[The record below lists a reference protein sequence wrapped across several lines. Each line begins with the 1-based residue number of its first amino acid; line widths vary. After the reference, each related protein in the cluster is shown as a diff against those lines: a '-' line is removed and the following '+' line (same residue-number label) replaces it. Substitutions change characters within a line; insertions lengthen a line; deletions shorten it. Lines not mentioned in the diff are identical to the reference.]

1 MATNAREATPGAMP
15 PGQVIALP
23 IRSHQET
30 TTEGGAAPKV
40 WTDDAA
46 ATIAWQD
53 YQRAKNYVESN
64 LWLLEWQHTDILYQS
79 PNLDRYPYNEH
90 GRPGRISRYLVAKN
104 SNTMSRQVK
113 RALFSET
120 VPFFLR
126 PSKNTTQTM
135 ADAWTVLIGKL
146 LQRMNFQYHVGL
158 LIDCQCLQGTGIGK
172 AFWDTRTV
180 RRKYRVRKKAPIT
193 INSPF
198 GEKKINTVE
207 SDDFDVI
214 EKEVTES
221 WPCFEYRKLGTTLF
235 DPKWSTPN
243 RPDLSGNYCVDI
255 DYVTFADLQ
264 QMRQLECYKNIPD
277 EATLRAFFFSR
288 PIGDAPYATTVAQNM
303 SSEGSAV
310 THSEAPSSQ
319 TSEDPLLKPLMLIER
334 WDCENVQTILY
345 YEGKKLTIR
354 NEAHDDTCI
363 HVTANWWNIDNCGL
377 GIGIGRSTGAD
388 QRINQG
394 VLNECLKMI
403 AYPMNAP
410 LMVASGLNSPT
421 QNVIHRLGGFWQ
433 IEGMPPGA
441 DLKRQVGFLEMPNV
455 PADAW
460 HMLEMSSQSA
470 DDISGAN
477 SAFMQGNLPGPG
489 SSAARTAT
497 GASRIANKA
506 DETVSTP
513 VEAVSEGVIVRVVY
527 WLIDMVKENMPLWE
541 IREILTEK
549 YSKAMIDSLF
559 VNQLLNS
566 EFEVL
571 VLAGEKLA
579 KRQGIQQVIPFFMQ
593 MVQQPQLLQFLHAR
607 GDTIDFATIVDLLMQ
622 VSELQQQPDIIRP
635 LTPQEKQNVQ
645 QATAAPMQAQ
655 NQGKLQVEQAR
666 GQNRIAEIHAQS
678 QDNLANTI
686 TEKAMERT
694 EEGVPLNRAM
704 ALAERKGDEQVLEG
718 GMNPQ

>member
-1 MATNAREATPGAMP
+1 MP
-15 PGQVIALP
+15 PGQLIALP
-23 IRSHQET
+23 IRSDQVK
-30 TTEGGAAPKV
+30 TTEGGATPPEI
-40 WTDDAA
+40 TDDAA
-46 ATIAWQD
+46 ATLVWQD
-53 YQRAKNYVESN
+53 YHRARNYVESN

-90 GRPGRISRYLVAKN
+90 GRPGRVSRYLVAKN

-113 RALFSET
+113 KALFAES

-126 PSKNTTQTM
+126 PSKNTTQQM

-146 LQRMNFQYHVGL
+146 LQRMNFQYQTGL

-172 AFWDTRTV
+172 GFWDTRTTT
-180 RRKYRVRKKAPIT
+180 RKFRVRKKAPIS

-198 GEKKINTVE
+198 GRKTIDTVE

-214 EKEVTES
+214 EKEVEES

-243 RPDLSGNYCVDI
+243 RPDLSGNYCMDL

-264 QMRQLECYKNIPD
+264 QMRKLECYKNIPD
-277 EATLRAFFFSR
+277 EDTLRDFFFSR
-288 PIGDAPYATTVAQNM
+288 PVADAPVGTQVEQNM
-303 SSEGSAV
+303 SSQGSPV
-310 THSEAPSSQ
+310 THSESRSTQ
-319 TSEDPLLKPLMLIER
+319 TSQDPLLKPLMLIER
-334 WDCENVQTILY
+334 WDCDNVQTILY
-345 YEGKKLTIR
+345 YEGRKLTIR
-354 NEAHDDTCI
+354 NEPHDNRCV
-363 HVTANWWNIDNCGL
+363 HVAANWWNIDNCGY

-394 VLNECLKMI
+394 VINECLKMI

-410 LMVASGLNSPT
+410 LLIASGLNSPT
-421 QNVIHRLGGFWQ
+421 QNVIQRLGGFWQ
-433 IEGMPPGA
+433 IQGMQPGA
-441 DLKRQVGFLEMPNV
+441 DLKRQVSFLEMPAV
-455 PADAW
+455 PGDAW
-460 HMLEMSSQSA
+460 HMLELSQQSGE
-470 DDISGAN
+470 DISGAN
-477 SAFMQGNLPGPG
+477 AAFMQGNLPGPG

-506 DETVSTP
+506 DENVSSP
-513 VEAVSEGVIVRVVY
+513 VEAVSEGVIVRIVY
-527 WLIDMVKENMPLWE
+527 WLIDMVKEHMPLWE
-541 IREILTEK
+541 IREILSEK
-549 YSKAMIDSLF
+549 YAKAIIDGIF
-559 VNQLLNS
+559 ITQLLNS

-635 LTPQEKQNVQ
+635 LTPQEKQSVQ
-645 QATAAPMQAQ
+645 QQQAGPMQAQ
-655 NQGKLQVEQAR
+655 NQGKLQVEQLR
-666 GQNRIAEIHAQS
+666 GQNRINEIHAKT
-678 QDNLANTI
+678 QDELASSI

-694 EEGVPLNRAM
+694 QEGIPLERAM
-704 ALAERKGDEQVLEG
+704 ALTERKGDEQMLEG
-718 GMNPQ
+718 GMNP